1 MSESVRIA
9 LLGCGVVGGA
19 VARRLTQAK
28 DEFEARVGRRLEIVG
43 VAVRDTSKDR
53 SDTGLDASLFTT
65 DAEELVTRAD
75 LVIELMGGIDPT
87 KSLLQKAIESGAS
100 VVTANKALLG
110 QHGAELYE
118 LAEEHGA
125 DLYYEAAVAGAIPLI
140 RPLRESLAG
149 DSVQRVMGIVNG
161 TTNFILDKMDRTGA
175 DFASVLAEAQEL
187 GYAEA
192 DPTADVEGY
201 DARAKAAILAS
212 LAFHTR
218 VSSAEVY
225 CQGITAIT
233 ADDIRAARKA
243 GMVIKLLA
251 ICERVTDE
259 EGSAAISARVHPALL
274 PRSHPLASVREA
286 FNAVFVETQL
296 AGELMFYGR
305 GAGGEPTASAVLGDL
320 VQAARNRLVGRA
332 GPGELAYAAL
342 PVQTIAAAHTAYFI
356 RLRVRDRPGV
366 LAAVSNAFAAQG
378 VSIESMRQNKD
389 RADPELASLHLV
401 THRAQEGALAE
412 TVEQLQGLD
421 EVDSV
426 DSVMRVEG
434 L

>member
-1 MSESVRIA
+1 MSVRIA
-9 LLGCGVVGGA
+9 LLGCGVVGSA
-19 VARRLTQAK
+19 VAKRLVEHS
-28 DEFEARVGRRLEIVG
+28 DELAERVGDRLELVG
-43 VAVRDTSKDR
+43 VAVRDVSKPR
-53 SDTGLDASLFTT
+53 PESGVPAELFT
-65 DAEELVTRAD
+65 DNADDLVTRAD
-75 LVIELMGGIDPT
+75 VVVELMGGIEPART
-87 KSLLQKAIESGAS
+87 LLLEAIEHGAS

-110 QHGAELYE
+110 EDGPSLYAAAAE
-118 LAEEHGA
+118 ANV
-125 DLYYEAAVAGAIPLI
+125 DFSFEAAVAGAIPLI
-140 RPLRESLAG
+140 RPLRVSLAG
-149 DSVQRVMGIVNG
+149 DDVHRVMGIVNG

-225 CQGITAIT
+225 CQGISAIT

-259 EGSAAISARVHPALL
+259 EGGAAISARVHPALL